1 MTKKT
6 DSSDSNDEKRVFDV
20 SKPGETAA
28 SPNSRPVIVRRS
40 MIKKDPMFSGDGDK
54 GKDEDEEKPGKAE
67 PLTVSVKN
75 VSSAED
81 KPDNA
86 EEKPAKENKGEG
98 QPDAVPDNQTDE
110 EQQSTEKPAETKSE
124 DSEQPKSADD
134 KPPQETESAQDDA
147 SSEDEPKSSD
157 SAAVETL
164 AGDAKTA
171 REAKNQS
178 KENEEAAKERQKLID
193 SKQYFLNIGEAKRR
207 KTGAR
212 ILTVL
217 IILVILAA
225 AAYLLALD
233 AEIIEGSI
241 EPLTDIL

>member
-6 DSSDSNDEKRVFDV
+6 ESSDSNEEKRVFDV

-28 SPNSRPVIVRRS
+28 GPNSRPVIVRRS
-40 MIKKDPMFSGDGDK
+40 MIKKDPMFSGDGEK
-54 GKDEDEEKPGKAE
+54 SKAEAEDEEKPGKAE
-67 PLTVSVKN
+67 PLAVSVKD
-75 VSSAED
+75 V
-81 KPDNA
+81 PDPEAKQENA
-86 EEKPAKENKGEG
+86 EEKTGKKGKKEE
-98 QPDAVPDNQTDE
+98 QPDAAPDNQADE
-110 EQQSTEKPAETKSE
+110 VQPEADKQTETKSE
-124 DSEQPKSADD
+124 DSDQPK
-134 KPPQETESAQDDA
+134 PETEAPQDDA
-147 SSEDEPKSSD
+147 SADDEPKNSD
-157 SAAVETL
+157 AATVETL

-212 ILTVL
+212 VLTVL
-217 IILVILAA
+217 IILLILAGV
-225 AAYLLALD
+225 AYLLALD